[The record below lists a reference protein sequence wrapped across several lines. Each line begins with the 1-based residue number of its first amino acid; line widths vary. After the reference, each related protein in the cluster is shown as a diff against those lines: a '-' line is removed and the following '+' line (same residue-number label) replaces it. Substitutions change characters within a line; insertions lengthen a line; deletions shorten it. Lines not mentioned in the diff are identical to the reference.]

1 MMKWEDITDEARKA
15 TEQALTDLLT
25 ENRKISGD
33 QLSIRLQDPAYLEKK
48 SQQRKRYCGEEAFR
62 QMKRREAKR
71 RKIRLWIRSASAAC
85 ILIAGILVIVPKQK
99 TEVLPLAGHSIP
111 EIRSAEMKALLIKT
125 DGEQVML
132 GKESRQLKEKNGM
145 LIAIDSGG
153 LEYPLQKQFVSH
165 TTDYNELIVP
175 RAGMYCLSLS
185 DGTRAWLNADSRLK
199 YPVVFAE
206 NERRIRL
213 SGEGYFKVAKDT
225 QAPFIVETDLG
236 EIRVMGTEFNVKC
249 YPDETIIATTLVN
262 GKVSF
267 INSEV
272 PERIHAPGQQLLFER
287 GNQEAEIRQ
296 VNVCNYIGWKDNQL
310 IFHKETLEEIMRI
323 LARWYDIEVVFENN
337 DLKQLEFSGNL
348 NKYTDIETF
357 FRLFGIGANVR
368 FQLSGRTV
376 YIKSAE

>member
-1 MMKWEDITDEARKA
+1 MEEEIIKKIDMLSLRMIEDIKTIVKMPSVEGTFQQGAPFGKDI
-15 TEQALTDLLT
+15 ALTLDKVLEIAQSLGFET
-25 ENRKISGD
+25 KNLDHYIGYAQYGKGEDYIGIIGHLDVVPTGLGWKHPPFS
-33 QLSIRLQDPAYLEKK
+33 AY
-48 SQQRKRYCGEEAFR
+48 EEDGYIYSR
-62 QMKRREAKR
+62 
-71 RKIRLWIRSASAAC
+71 
-85 ILIAGILVIVPKQK
+85 GILDNKGPIM
-99 TEVLPLAGHSIP
+99 TCLY
-111 EIRSAEMKALLIKT
+111 ALYAIKELNIKLHKPVRIIFGCDEET
-125 DGEQVML
+125 GFKD
-132 GKESRQLKEKNGM
+132 
-145 LIAIDSGG
+145 
-153 LEYPLQKQFVSH
+153 LEYYLKHEKPPVMGW
-165 TTDYNELIVP
+165 TPD
-175 RAGMYCLSLS
+175 C
-185 DGTRAWLNADSRLK
+185 K

-272 PERIHAPGQQLLFER
+272 PERILAPGQQLLFER

-357 FRLFGIGANVR
+357 FRFFGIGANVR

>member
-1 MMKWEDITDEARKA
+1 MRRRGF
-15 TEQALTDLLT
+15 QANETSGGKT
-25 ENRKISGD
+25 PENPFM
-33 QLSIRLQDPAYLEKK
+33 DPVC
-48 SQQRKRYCGEEAFR
+48 QCG
-62 QMKRREAKR
+62 MHSDRRNIGHCAET
-71 RKIRLWIRSASAAC
+71 
-85 ILIAGILVIVPKQK
+85 K

-272 PERIHAPGQQLLFER
+272 PEGYSPP
-287 GNQEAEIRQ
+287 
-296 VNVCNYIGWKDNQL
+296 VNN
-310 IFHKETLEEIMRI
+310 FFSKEGTRKL
-323 LARWYDIEVVFENN
+323 
-337 DLKQLEFSGNL
+337 
-348 NKYTDIETF
+348 
-357 FRLFGIGANVR
+357 
-368 FQLSGRTV
+368 
-376 YIKSAE
+376 KSARSMSVIISVGKTIN

>member
-15 TEQALTDLLT
+15 TEQALTHLLT
-25 ENRKISGD
+25 GNRNISGD
-33 QLSIRLQDPAYLEKK
+33 QLSSRLQDPAYLEKK
-48 SQQRKRYCGEEAFR
+48 SRQRERYCGQEAFR
-62 QMKRREAKR
+62 KMKREESKR
-71 RKIRLWIRSASAAC
+71 LKIRLWSRIAGAAC
-85 ILIAGILVIVPKQK
+85 ILTAGILMVVPREK
-99 TEVLPLAGHSIP
+99 TEVLPIAGHVIP

-145 LIAIDSGG
+145 LIAVDSGG
-153 LEYPLQKQFVSH
+153 LEYPALRQSAF
-165 TTDYNELIVP
+165 DAAGYNELIVP

-185 DGTRAWLNADSRLK
+185 DGTRVWLNADSRLK
-199 YPVVFAE
+199 YPVFFAE

-225 QAPFIVETDLG
+225 NTPFIVETDLG
-236 EIRVMGTEFNVKC
+236 EIRVLGTEFNVKC
-249 YPDETIIATTLVN
+249 YPDETIVATTLVN

-267 INSEV
+267 INSAI
-272 PERIHAPGQQLLFER
+272 PEKILDPGQQLLF
-287 GNQEAEIRQ
+287 GKGDKEAEIRR
-296 VNVCNYIGWKDNQL
+296 VNVCNYTGWKDNQL

-337 DLKQLEFSGNL
+337 ALKQLEFSGNL
-348 NKYTDIETF
+348 DKYTDIKTF
-357 FRLFGIGANVR
+357 FRLFGIGANVC

>member
-1 MMKWEDITDEARKA
+1 M
-15 TEQALTDLLT
+15 
-25 ENRKISGD
+25 
-33 QLSIRLQDPAYLEKK
+33 
-48 SQQRKRYCGEEAFR
+48 
-62 QMKRREAKR
+62 
-71 RKIRLWIRSASAAC
+71 
-85 ILIAGILVIVPKQK
+85 
-99 TEVLPLAGHSIP
+99 AGHSIP

-225 QAPFIVETDLG
+225 QAP
-236 EIRVMGTEFNVKC
+236 
-249 YPDETIIATTLVN
+249 
-262 GKVSF
+262 
-267 INSEV
+267 
-272 PERIHAPGQQLLFER
+272 
-287 GNQEAEIRQ
+287 
-296 VNVCNYIGWKDNQL
+296 
-310 IFHKETLEEIMRI
+310 
-323 LARWYDIEVVFENN
+323 
-337 DLKQLEFSGNL
+337 
-348 NKYTDIETF
+348 
-357 FRLFGIGANVR
+357 
-368 FQLSGRTV
+368 LS
-376 YIKSAE
+376 